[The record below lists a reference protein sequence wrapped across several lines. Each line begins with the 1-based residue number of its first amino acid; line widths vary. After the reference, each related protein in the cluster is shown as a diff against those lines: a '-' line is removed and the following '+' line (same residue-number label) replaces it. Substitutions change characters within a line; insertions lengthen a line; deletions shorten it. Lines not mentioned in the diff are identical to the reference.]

1 MEEHTMK
8 VFEYDSSFMKFIL
21 LLSRLTVLNIIWL
34 LCCIPVV
41 TAGAATAAQYYTA
54 SRILGGST
62 EVWRNFKTGLR
73 LHWKRSSVI
82 WTAFALLTAV
92 FAAEYYILTTAA
104 VPGKT
109 ALLAISGL
117 AFLTA
122 VLIMLWIYPV
132 MINFTGSLG
141 EILFNSFV
149 FTFMYAPITLIAA
162 AFYGVAGFLFI
173 RFNFTKGL
181 FVLFGQSLIV
191 YGILVLFEKV
201 LRKYR

>member
-41 TAGAATAAQYYTA
+41 
-54 SRILGGST
+54 
-62 EVWRNFKTGLR
+62 
-73 LHWKRSSVI
+73 
-82 WTAFALLTAV
+82 
-92 FAAEYYILTTAA
+92 TTAA